1 MNKKNIFYL
10 VCGGVLV
17 GVTVFLT
24 LKEKEKKSEFLPL
37 KERAAAI
44 AKGPEWEQTKQRAA
58 LLYSTLKTKKA
69 KTDLASIYMVEGRI
83 TGDRTYYDKAALQ
96 LVNSVLKADSN
107 DFESSV
113 YKAMILLSQ
122 HHFADAQVIG
132 NKLLK
137 QNQNSASIYG
147 ILVDANVELGNYKE
161 AVAYAD
167 KMVGLRPDLR
177 SYSRVSYLREIY
189 GDYTG
194 AKAAMKMAVTAGVL
208 GQEETEWCTVQLGH
222 LYELSGMIDTAEMAY
237 NSALAARPGFA
248 PAYAGLG
255 RVEKANKNY
264 DKAIMYFN
272 NAKAMLA
279 DYSYDEELSSVYALK
294 GNKEKAK
301 EHIQIALNML
311 NAEAQKGNDD
321 EEIGHYSD
329 RELAYAYLMEDDKDK
344 ALEHALMEYNRRP
357 NNIDVNEVLAW
368 VYYKKGDF
376 TNAVK
381 YIQVALQTNSKN
393 PILNNRAGLI
403 FYNGG
408 NKVRGGTLLTESL
421 KQKNILEKS
430 QLDETLAI
438 IK

>member
-1 MNKKNIFYL
+1 MNKNNIFYAL
-10 VCGGVLV
+10 CGATLLGVIA
-17 GVTVFLT
+17 FLT
-24 LKEKEKKSEFLPL
+24 LKEKNKDTEFLPL
-37 KERAAAI
+37 KERTATI
-44 AKGPEWEQTKQRAA
+44 AKGTEWEQTKQRAT
-58 LLYSTLKTKKA
+58 LLYSKLKTKKA

-96 LVNSVLKADSN
+96 LVNSVLMADSN

-113 YKAMILLSQ
+113 YKTMILLSQ
-122 HHFADAQVIG
+122 HHFTDAQVIG

-137 QNQNSASIYG
+137 QNKNSASIYG
-147 ILVDANVELGNYKE
+147 ILVDANVELGNYKD
-161 AVAYAD
+161 AISYAD

-194 AKAAMKMAVTAGVL
+194 AKSAMKMAVTAGVL

-222 LYELSGMIDTAEMAY
+222 LYEMSGMIDTAEMAY

-255 RVEKANKNY
+255 RVEKAKKNY

-272 NAKAMLA
+272 NAKGALA
-279 DYSYDEELSSVYALK
+279 EYSYDEELASIYELK

-301 EHIQIALNML
+301 VHIQLALDML

-393 PILNNRAGLI
+393 PMLNNRAGLI
-403 FYNGG
+403 FYNSG
-408 NKVRGGTLLTESL
+408 NKVRGGAMLTESL
-421 KQKNILEKS
+421 QYKNILEKS

-438 IK
+438 VK

>member
-1 MNKKNIFYL
+1 MNKKNIFYAI
-10 VCGGVLV
+10 CGATLV
-17 GVTVFLT
+17 GVTAFLVAKQNNKVAT
-24 LKEKEKKSEFLPL
+24 FLPL

-44 AKGPEWEQTKQRAA
+44 AKGPEWQQTKQRATT
-58 LLYSTLKTKKA
+58 LYNTLTTNKA

-96 LVNSVLKADSN
+96 LVNAVLKADSN
-107 DFESSV
+107 DFESNV

-132 NKLLK
+132 NKLL
-137 QNQNSASIYG
+137 QRNQNSASIYG
-147 ILVDANVELGNYKE
+147 ILVDANVELGNYKD
-161 AVAYAD
+161 AVAYTD
-167 KMVGLRPDLR
+167 KMVSLRPDLR

-222 LYELSGMIDTAEMAY
+222 LYEMSGMIDTAEMAY

-255 RVEKANKNY
+255 RVEKAKKNY

-272 NAKAMLA
+272 NAKGALA
-279 DYSYDEELSSVYALK
+279 EYSYDEELASVYTLK
-294 GNKEKAK
+294 GNKDKAN
-301 EHIQIALNML
+301 EHVQLALDML

-344 ALEHALMEYNRRP
+344 ALEHALMEYNRRT

-376 TNAVK
+376 TNAAK
-381 YIQVALQTNSKN
+381 YIQVALQTNSLN

-403 FYNGG
+403 FYNSG
-408 NKVRGGTLLTESL
+408 NKARGVALLTASL
-421 KQKNILEKS
+421 QHKNILEKS